1 MLWSHRE
8 RAERSEPTLRLWC
21 GTLAAGEAVVIGAS
35 PERKEVGLINCYNH
49 YTMKL
54 TEAQRVQIFC
64 SALNAHIQADATAKA
79 ASGSNIGSGMG
90 VLSAVERASSTA
102 AEAITTLQSKAW
114 A

>member
-1 MLWSHRE
+1 MADTSLHWRIVPTAFMCHCGHSGDRWSRRDRSRPGKE
-8 RAERSEPTLRLWC
+8 RWTVILR
-21 GTLAAGEAVVIGAS
+21 
-35 PERKEVGLINCYNH
+35 VGLINCYNH
-49 YTMKL
+49 YNMKL

-102 AEAITTLQSKAW
+102 AEAI
-114 A
+114 